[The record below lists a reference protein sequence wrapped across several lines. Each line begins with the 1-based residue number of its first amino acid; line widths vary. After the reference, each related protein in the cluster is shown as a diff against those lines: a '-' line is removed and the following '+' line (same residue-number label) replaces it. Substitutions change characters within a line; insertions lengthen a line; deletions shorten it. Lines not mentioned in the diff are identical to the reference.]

1 MSAPH
6 AWRTA
11 IPEVVVIEPRVHHDE
26 RGFFSETF
34 NRREFARL
42 GLDLEIVQD
51 NHARSRRGVLRGLHF
66 QDASAPQ
73 GKLVRC
79 TRGLVFDV
87 AVDLRVGSPTFGR
100 WVAEELSEG
109 NMRQLWIPPGFAH
122 GYAVLSELAEVQYK
136 CTGYYEPRAE
146 RSLAWNDPTVGIDW
160 PITSPVLSE
169 KDARAPTLAEYLE
182 APAFRWTG

>member
-11 IPEVVVIEPRVHHDE
+11 IPEVVVIEPHVHHDE
-26 RGFFSETF
+26 RGFFCETF
-34 NRREFARL
+34 NRRDFAAL

-87 AVDLRVGSPTFGR
+87 AVDLRVGAPTFGR

-122 GYAVLSELAEVQYK
+122 GYVVLSETAEVQYK
-136 CTGYYEPRAE
+136 CTGYYEPAAE
-146 RSLAWNDPTVGIDW
+146 RSLIWNDPDVGIDW
-160 PITSPVLSE
+160 PIDAPILSD
-169 KDARAPTLAEYLE
+169 KDARAPSLAAYLA
-182 APAFRWTG
+182 APAFRWEG